1 MLCACYMKGNKKY
14 YAKDI
19 CAIFD
24 ISKATLFR
32 WESEG
37 LISGIKR
44 DWRNWRIY
52 SDENIKEIKKIIE
65 SRKRDR
71 THVIP

>member
-1 MLCACYMKGNKKY
+1 MKGNRKY
-14 YAKDI
+14 YTRDI
-19 CAIFD
+19 CAMFD

-37 LISGIKR
+37 LISGINR

-52 SDENIKEIKKIIE
+52 NNDNIEKIKRIIKSKG
-65 SRKRDR
+65 SR
-71 THVIP
+71 

>member
-1 MLCACYMKGNKKY
+1 MSKDKKY

-19 CAIFD
+19 CILFD

-32 WESEG
+32 WESVG
-37 LISGIKR
+37 LISNISR

-52 SDENIKEIKKIIE
+52 SQENIEEIKYIIKSKE
-65 SRKRDR
+65 KR
-71 THVIP
+71 

>member
-1 MLCACYMKGNKKY
+1 MSKDKKY

-19 CAIFD
+19 CNLFD

-32 WESEG
+32 WESVG
-37 LISGIKR
+37 LISNISR

-52 SDENIKEIKKIIE
+52 SQENIEEIKQIINSKE
-65 SRKRDR
+65 KR
-71 THVIP
+71 

>member
-1 MLCACYMKGNKKY
+1 MSKDSKY

-19 CAIFD
+19 CKLFD

-32 WESEG
+32 WENEG
-37 LISGIKR
+37 LISNIGR

-52 SDENIKEIKKIIE
+52 SKDNIEEIKRVILSKE
-65 SRKRDR
+65 KR
-71 THVIP
+71 

>member
-1 MLCACYMKGNKKY
+1 MSKDTKY

-19 CAIFD
+19 CNLFD

-32 WESEG
+32 WESVG
-37 LISGIKR
+37 LIANISR

-52 SDENIKEIKKIIE
+52 SQENIEEIKLIIKSKE
-65 SRKRDR
+65 KR
-71 THVIP
+71 

>member
-1 MLCACYMKGNKKY
+1 MSKDKKY

-19 CAIFD
+19 CILFD

-32 WESEG
+32 WESVG
-37 LISGIKR
+37 LISNISR

-52 SDENIKEIKKIIE
+52 SQENIEEIKHIIMSKE
-65 SRKRDR
+65 KR
-71 THVIP
+71 

>member
-1 MLCACYMKGNKKY
+1 MNKDKKY

-19 CAIFD
+19 CNLFD

-32 WESEG
+32 WESVG
-37 LISGIKR
+37 LISNISR

-52 SDENIKEIKKIIE
+52 SQENIEEIKYIIKSKE
-65 SRKRDR
+65 KR
-71 THVIP
+71 

>member
-1 MLCACYMKGNKKY
+1 MEGDKKY
-14 YAKDI
+14 YAGDI

-37 LISGIKR
+37 LISNVNR

-52 SDENIKEIKKIIE
+52 SAENVEEIKRIIKSKE
-65 SRKRDR
+65 KR
-71 THVIP
+71 

>member
-1 MLCACYMKGNKKY
+1 MKGNIKY
-14 YAKDI
+14 YTRDI
-19 CAIFD
+19 CAMFD

-37 LISGIKR
+37 LISGINR

-52 SDENIKEIKKIIE
+52 NDENIEKIKRIIKSKG
-65 SRKRDR
+65 SR
-71 THVIP
+71 

>member
-1 MLCACYMKGNKKY
+1 MSKDKKY

-19 CAIFD
+19 CNLFD

-32 WESEG
+32 WESVG
-37 LISGIKR
+37 LISNISR

-52 SDENIKEIKKIIE
+52 SQDNIEEIKYIIKSKE
-65 SRKRDR
+65 KR
-71 THVIP
+71 

>member
-1 MLCACYMKGNKKY
+1 MSKDKKY

-19 CAIFD
+19 CNLFD

-32 WESEG
+32 WESVG
-37 LISGIKR
+37 LISNISR

-52 SDENIKEIKKIIE
+52 SQENIEEIKHIIKSKE
-65 SRKRDR
+65 KR
-71 THVIP
+71 

>member
-1 MLCACYMKGNKKY
+1 MSKDNKY

-19 CAIFD
+19 CKLFD

-32 WESEG
+32 WENEG
-37 LISGIKR
+37 LISNIGR

-52 SDENIKEIKKIIE
+52 SKDNIEEIKRVILSKE
-65 SRKRDR
+65 KR
-71 THVIP
+71 

>member
-1 MLCACYMKGNKKY
+1 MSKDKKY

-19 CAIFD
+19 CNLFD

-32 WESEG
+32 WESVG
-37 LISGIKR
+37 LISNISR

-52 SDENIKEIKKIIE
+52 SQENIEEIKYIIKSKE
-65 SRKRDR
+65 KR
-71 THVIP
+71 

>member
-1 MLCACYMKGNKKY
+1 MSKDSKY

-19 CAIFD
+19 CKLFD

-32 WESEG
+32 WENEG
-37 LISGIKR
+37 LISNIGR

-52 SDENIKEIKKIIE
+52 SKDNVEEIKQIILSKE
-65 SRKRDR
+65 KR
-71 THVIP
+71 